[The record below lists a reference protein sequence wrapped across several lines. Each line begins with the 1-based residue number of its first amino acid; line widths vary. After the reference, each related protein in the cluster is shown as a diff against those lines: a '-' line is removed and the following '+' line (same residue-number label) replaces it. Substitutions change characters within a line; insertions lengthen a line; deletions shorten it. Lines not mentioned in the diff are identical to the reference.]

1 MKKFKVNHIVTCRV
15 NVWRTIEAH
24 SFDDALRKV
33 ATIEC
38 ITDTSNGADLEVVS
52 DDAVNKITIS
62 EVLP

>member
-52 DDAVNKITIS
+52 DDSGNKITIS
-62 EVLP
+62 VVLP